1 MGKVHSGSLKESFHN
16 LRQTYLVRFI
26 FVYEFSVSSEL
37 YLTNIS
43 RRNFAQITKKKK
55 FLNKCKLISE

>member
-55 FLNKCKLISE
+55 IPE

>member
-1 MGKVHSGSLKESFHN
+1 MRKMGKVHSGSLEESFHN
-16 LRQTYLVRFI
+16 LRQTFFVRFR

-43 RRNFAQITKKKK
+43 PRNFAQITKKK
-55 FLNKCKLISE
+55 IPE